1 MAMLIPLFFMET
13 ARVPIQLKTPT
24 VMMFKNPNCP
34 PQVRLHARARLEY
47 TGSNLAR
54 HPEPNVWS
62 VMIDYTGGGPLV
74 YLSMGQ
80 KERAKLLDWLQLK
93 SPSYIGTRQAMPT
106 SSRRRSNW
114 RGTATH
120 MTRYRNDDGITSA
133 SEGEEADP
141 ATLGDLIKHDTGS
154 TQQHQ
159 AKQIQVTTPVELRI
173 CIQTTHPSKYT
184 LCTV

>member
-74 YLSMGQ
+74 YLSMG
-80 KERAKLLDWLQLK
+80 
-93 SPSYIGTRQAMPT
+93 
-106 SSRRRSNW
+106 
-114 RGTATH
+114 
-120 MTRYRNDDGITSA
+120 
-133 SEGEEADP
+133 
-141 ATLGDLIKHDTGS
+141 
-154 TQQHQ
+154 
-159 AKQIQVTTPVELRI
+159 
-173 CIQTTHPSKYT
+173 
-184 LCTV
+184 